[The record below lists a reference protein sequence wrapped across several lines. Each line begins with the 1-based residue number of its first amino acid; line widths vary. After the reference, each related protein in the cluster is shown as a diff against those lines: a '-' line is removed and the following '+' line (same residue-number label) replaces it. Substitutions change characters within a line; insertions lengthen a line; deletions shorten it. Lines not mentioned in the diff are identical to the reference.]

1 MNNTLTNGL
10 CNAFK
15 KLKSHLFNDK
25 TLLYEKIELARFEE
39 NLKANIDS
47 LVELIISNNFEIIL
61 SKIDYT
67 LVIKKLTQDEQ
78 EPNIYTNKT
87 VDIEYKVGS
96 YNIFIKAPIEI
107 HLISTLWT
115 MTVGEQLDK
124 QLIDNTKGNRL
135 FRDKQMS
142 FIEDNYKLF
151 KPYFEGYQSFRDD
164 AIEMAISLHQKNLDV
179 TFVNLDITE
188 FYYNIPFDFT
198 VDLSTDLED
207 KFSLNS
213 LMQKIH
219 TQFHT
224 IVAKDNLEP
233 KKNTNYNQNN
243 FLPIGLVS
251 SSVIANF
258 VLQKFDNDIVD
269 NLKPE
274 YYSRYVDDML
284 LVFSNTKVKLHS
296 ETIICDLLKC
306 KTVDTDFECIS
317 EENDKCKK
325 EIKIILKTDKR
336 EFLLQGEKVKIFQ
349 FEKNDSIIVLEKFKE
364 TIDKNSS
371 FFNFMPDD
379 KRLFKTLESSGNILF
394 YSDSE
399 NKISSITGTVKDT
412 LKISRNMTGVI
423 STVSYAKFDNEHFA
437 DYIHQLKNMF
447 KGRNIFELKLHWEK
461 LFEYF
466 NLTNSKLLFEFYK
479 EEFHKG
485 IQQLTHNSQ
494 QDRLREDTFKYLEN
508 CIKFASA
515 INNNILFSKA
525 DTLNETEDDI
535 SIIRKANM
543 FAHHNMSYPL
553 LNFCQNT
560 TKFDFL
566 THNIEKQDFSFKMDK
581 KKITNS
587 PRFIHYHEVALFY
600 LIRSVN
606 MTPKNKSQYLKFIN
620 KYYII
625 NNSLHDIE
633 NKLPTIIDDTF
644 VINSDTEDKNKEK
657 LRIAIVSM
665 KINLRDVEKSYQG
678 KPNLSYEKLQGIFN
692 ILNESIINKEL
703 TPDILI
709 FPEVSIP
716 YAWTHLMARFAK
728 KNNIGIVFGIEHIKI
743 QNRVS
748 NYTCVM
754 LPFKSGEHTSLFVN
768 FDLKKHY
775 SPNEKM
781 EIEGLGLTVQENR
794 KKDKPT
800 LYKWRGSVFTTF
812 NCYELTDINLRSNLA
827 GKIDFMIAIEYNKD
841 VNYFS
846 NIIESVSRDI
856 HCYIIQVNTS
866 DYGDSRIVRP
876 TKTDIKDIIKI
887 KGGKNLYLVID
898 DIDIQRL
905 REFQSKDHCLQ
916 MQEQKK
922 DNIFKLTP
930 PNYQLSALRNTIL
943 KIMKRR
949 TAKW

>member
-1 MNNTLTNGL
+1 MSNELKTALY
-10 CNAFK
+10 NAFR

-25 TLLYEKIELARFEE
+25 TLLYEKIELARFEGKLE
-39 NLKANIDS
+39 ANIDS
-47 LVELIISNNFEIIL
+47 LVELIISDKIETLL
-61 SKIDYT
+61 SEIDYT
-67 LVIKKLTQDEQ
+67 LVIKKLIPDKSES
-78 EPNIYTNKT
+78 NIYTNKT
-87 VDIEYKVGS
+87 VDTEYEVRS

-142 FIEDNYKLF
+142 FTEDNYKLF

-164 AIEMAISLHQKNLDV
+164 AIEMAIGLHQKNLDV

-207 KFSLNS
+207 KFSLNN

-219 TQFHT
+219 TQFHA
-224 IVAKDNLEP
+224 IVTRDNLKP
-233 KKNTNYNQNN
+233 KEGTDYNQNN

-258 VLQKFDNDIVD
+258 VLQKFDKDIVD

-284 LVFSNTKVKLHS
+284 LVFSNTKVNLHS

-306 KTVDTDFECIS
+306 KTIDTDFECIA
-317 EENDKCKK
+317 EENDGCKK
-325 EIKIILKTDKR
+325 DIRIILKTDGR

-364 TIDKNSS
+364 TIDNNSS

-437 DYIHQLKNMF
+437 NYNHQLKNMF
-447 KGRNIFELKLHWEK
+447 KGRNVFELKLHWEK
-461 LFEYF
+461 IFEYL

-479 EEFHKG
+479 NEFQKN
-485 IQQLTHNSQ
+485 IQQLTHSSQ
-494 QDRLREDTFKYLEN
+494 QYRLQQDTFEYLEN

-515 INNNILFSKA
+515 INNNLEFNKSDILN
-525 DTLNETEDDI
+525 DTEDDI

-553 LNFCQNT
+553 LNFCQGT

-566 THNIEKQDFSFKMDK
+566 THNIEKQGFTFRMDK
-581 KKITNS
+581 EKIAHS
-587 PRFIHYHEVALFY
+587 PRFIHYHEIALFY

-606 MTPKNKSQYLKFIN
+606 ITSKTNNQYLKFIN
-620 KYYII
+620 KYYQF
-625 NNSLHDIE
+625 NNCLHDVE
-633 NKLPTIIDDTF
+633 DKLPTIIEDTF
-644 VINSDTEDKNKEK
+644 VINSDTEDNNREK
-657 LRIAIVSM
+657 LKIALVSM
-665 KINLRDVEKSYQG
+665 KINPNDIKKSYQG
-678 KPNLSYEKLQGIFN
+678 KPNLAYEKLQGIFD
-692 ILNESIINKEL
+692 ILNESIRKKEL
-703 TPDILI
+703 IPDILI

-716 YAWTHLMARFAK
+716 YTWTHLMARFAK
-728 KNNIGIVFGIEHIKI
+728 KNNIGLVFGIEHIKI

-781 EIEGLGLTVQENR
+781 EIEGLGLTVEENTE
-794 KKDKPT
+794 KEDPT

-812 NCYELTDINLRSNLA
+812 NCYELTDVQLRSNLA
-827 GKIDFMIAIEYNKD
+827 GKIDFMIAIEYNRD

-876 TKTDIKDIIKI
+876 AKTDAKDIIKI

-905 REFQSKDHCLQ
+905 REFQVKDHCLQ

-930 PNYQLSALRNTIL
+930 PKYKLSELRDNIL
-943 KIMKRR
+943 KNNE
-949 TAKW
+949 AKDS